1 MKLILQFVTIYLLC
15 KVSTGFLPSPSI
27 QHHRQITNNRHVVP
41 PIPRLRPPLHM
52 SKLDDKN
59 ENDNSKKKKKP
70 LGVRRSL
77 LISTSLAIVTNLGLL
92 YAAPPGFRRIPTQF
106 IAALPPG
113 ASDSKMISSGS
124 NAKEW
129 GLWTADPGPRGVFL
143 RDYETDI
150 RRTTTTTNTNNNKMA
165 PAGWKFDENDWWLE
179 EHGIIMESPTFPLA
193 AGRYLVTGGRWVTT
207 VLEVEEGGRWNLRD
221 GKLYDVT
228 HLPCRSAR
236 YKPKGRGAGSPSMAR
251 RGDFPVKPGAV
262 MPDVDGCDKV
272 DYAVLFVIGVEA

>member
-1 MKLILQFVTIYLLC
+1 
-15 KVSTGFLPSPSI
+15 
-27 QHHRQITNNRHVVP
+27 
-41 PIPRLRPPLHM
+41 
-52 SKLDDKN
+52 
-59 ENDNSKKKKKP
+59 
-70 LGVRRSL
+70 
-77 LISTSLAIVTNLGLL
+77 
-92 YAAPPGFRRIPTQF
+92 
-106 IAALPPG
+106 
-113 ASDSKMISSGS
+113 MISSGS

-143 RDYETDI
+143 HDYETDI
-150 RRTTTTTNTNNNKMA
+150 RTTTTITNNNNNNNKMA

-193 AGRYLVTGGRWVTT
+193 VGRYLVTGGRWVTT
-207 VLEVEEGGRWNLRD
+207 VLEVEEGGGRWNLRD
-221 GKLYDVT
+221 GTLYDVT

-236 YKPKGRGAGSPSMAR
+236 YKPKGGGIGSPSMAR